1 MHDAPLRADDD
12 VFFHFDQFAATFAR
26 LTADVETRT
35 PLTVGISGAWG
46 AGKTT
51 LLRRIKRML
60 DSGEGFFNP
69 KESDD
74 FRQCKTVWFDAWKY
88 TEGDELLVALI
99 RVILTAMMGDGFK
112 NRLNAWWEDPTQPS
126 YEMAEMFVNAF
137 QFKFGGLGFQVDP
150 AKHKKESHF
159 ETHTAFFDYFD
170 EAFETLLARW
180 VHGKSNY
187 TKIDESK
194 GALVIFIDD
203 LDRCLP
209 KQAIQTLEAVKL
221 FLDKR
226 GCVFFLGADIKRL
239 QSAVTAHYQDTGVLD
254 DSPDEYLEKVIQLRF
269 NLPPIAHDKMDIFV
283 KEQISAESPL
293 YQHWKTVV
301 AGAEANPR
309 KVKTFLN
316 DIMLRWA
323 IWQNTGEADRIDYD
337 IFVSWEILMRSSS
350 KFRERL
356 FKIRPV
362 SSDDYD
368 LVRSLLENA
377 FKWAGGE
384 GEKADEAAAAS
395 FKEDL
400 NDQMRRVLREIRP
413 FRERFS
419 PQVLDQLLHLTALP
433 VDEEL
438 VTVKE
443 ADTLPETEKDHLRG
457 KGVALQGSTRR
468 AEYIEA
474 SKAEVK
480 FTFAEMPFQ
489 RVPKG
494 GFLMG
499 SKKGVGDDD
508 EQPQHTLDLP
518 YDYFM
523 ARFSLTNEVFA
534 RFVQVTNYET
544 QAEKDGKSYIWEL
557 GYEEVKGANWKY
569 PLGPDKVSIKERLQH
584 PVVHISWRDAYNYIA
599 WLNENYAENLPDGYQ
614 FTLPSEA
621 EWEKAARGE
630 YANEY
635 PWGNDFD
642 KNKCNSSEGG
652 IGTTSPVGQFSP
664 AGDSP
669 YGCADMVGNTWE
681 WTRSLWKE
689 YPYPEE
695 MEERRKREDENASGR
710 RVLRG
715 GSFDYNQNYARCAY
729 RNSYYSDEHSFSIG
743 FRICVSPVS

>member
-1 MHDAPLRADDD
+1 MPKSKKRQYLTPHIMHDAPLRAEDD

-26 LTADVETRT
+26 LTADVDTRT

-51 LLRRIKRML
+51 LLHRIKRML

-88 TEGDELLVALI
+88 TDGDELLVALT

-137 QFKFGGLGFQVDP
+137 QFKFGGLGFQIDP

-180 VHGKSNY
+180 VHGKSDY

-209 KQAIQTLEAVKL
+209 KQAVQTLEAVKL

-368 LVRSLLENA
+368 LVTSLLENA

-413 FRERFS
+413 FRKRFS
-419 PQVLDQLLHLTALP
+419 PQVLDQLFHLTALP
-433 VDEEL
+433 VDEEPVIL
-438 VTVKE
+438 KE
-443 ADTLPETEKDHLRG
+443 ADTLPETEKAHLRG
-457 KGVALQGSTRR
+457 KGIDLQDSTL
-468 AEYIEA
+468 
-474 SKAEVK
+474 KAEAE
-480 FTFAEMPFQ
+480 FTFGEMPFQ
-489 RVPKG
+489 RIPAG
-494 GFLMG
+494 EFLMG

-508 EQPQHTLDLP
+508 EQPQHTVDMP
-518 YDYFM
+518 YDYYM
-523 ARFSLTNEVFA
+523 ARFP
-534 RFVQVTNYET
+534 VTNVNYREFSGSKFKV
-544 QAEKDGKSYIWEL
+544 EG
-557 GYEEVKGANWKY
+557 GEEN
-569 PLGPDKVSIKERLQH
+569 H
-584 PVVHISWRDAYNYIA
+584 PVVNVSWHDAQKYIA
-599 WLNENYAENLPDGYQ
+599 WLNENHAKNLPDGYQ
-614 FTLPSEA
+614 FSLSSEA

-635 PWGNDFD
+635 PWGNEFD
-642 KNKCNSSEGG
+642 SAKCNSYEGK

-681 WTRSLWKE
+681 WTRSLWKV
-689 YPYPEE
+689 YPYPQE
-695 MEERRKREDENASGR
+695 MEGRKKREDASASGS

-715 GSFDYNQNYARCAY
+715 GSFLYNRSHARCAS
-729 RNSYYSDEHSFSIG
+729 RYSNNPDSHDYSLG
-743 FRICVSPVS
+743 LRICVSPVS